1 MTKLTKTQL
10 KRNNMYAKVAET
22 DFGDFEVKGHVKQ
35 GLVLRNDETGQ
46 DVVIKAI
53 FKKSQVDLEAD
64 GIERPTEQPKDEDK
78 DKEAKAEDDTD
89 KETKVEDD
97 DNDEEVKAED
107 DDKEIKVDEDNDEIK
122 VDDEDNDEP
131 ETPVDVDGY
140 ADIDN
145 RGNSEDNIGEGA

>member
-35 GLVLRNDETGQ
+35 GLVLRNEDTGQ

-64 GIERPTEQPKDEDK
+64 GIERPTEQPKDED
-78 DKEAKAEDDTD
+78 EDTQ
-89 KETKVEDD
+89 
-97 DNDEEVKAED
+97 A
-107 DDKEIKVDEDNDEIK
+107 
-122 VDDEDNDEP
+122 DDEVQGTDNEDSDEP
-131 ETPVDVDGY
+131 SVDVEADGY
-140 ADIDN
+140 ADISN
-145 RGNSEDNIGEGA
+145 RGAEANDDVSVGEGV